1 MIAIS
6 CDMGTIESLRYLVS
20 SMIETWSAGRWNH
33 AILALTLCDGDEVL
47 TLTILTMKSCSE
59 EEEEQ
64 VPRGVQQCVL

>member
-33 AILALTLCDGDEVL
+33 AILALTLCDGDE
-47 TLTILTMKSCSE
+47 E

-64 VPRGVQQCVL
+64 VPRGVQRCVL